1 MTINTDP
8 NAEYGSQS
16 NPTQF
21 TSDGKPIPQVP
32 PTAEVPNVPPQ
43 QAAPQFTP
51 ETPPAPAAE
60 PAAPNL
66 EPPAVEP
73 IPVGGSSTIQ
83 EVSALLQSKQIDGA
97 ADMIGELNATGEL
110 SITSQMKLVDGLG
123 PEVASLVT
131 RQLAADVTAAKDA
144 GTAARNEVL
153 SYAAKELGTTNADST
168 WADLQ
173 AFANSP
179 EAGLSPQDLAG
190 LSEQLTKGGFGAKL
204 AVDALVTLY
213 KRSPAFAQ
221 HADLVQGQ
229 ANLSASFEPIS
240 EADYSR
246 EVEVVARR
254 YGYDSR
260 EAELLRQRRKRS
272 IQYNR

>member
-1 MTINTDP
+1 MTINTDTP
-8 NAEYGSQS
+8 EYGSKE
-16 NPTQF
+16 NPTQY
-21 TSDGKPIPQVP
+21 TSDGKPIPEAPKADVPQVP
-32 PTAEVPNVPPQ
+32 PQ
-43 QAAPQFTP
+43 KAAPKFTP
-51 ETPPAPAAE
+51 EVQPTPLAE
-60 PAAPNL
+60 TPPNL
-66 EPPAVEP
+66 EPPSVEP

-83 EVSALLQSKQIDGA
+83 EVAALLQSKQIPDAGE
-97 ADMIGELNATGEL
+97 MIGELNDTGEL
-110 SITSQMKLVDGLG
+110 SLHSQMKLVDSLG

-131 RQLAADVTAAKDA
+131 RQLAADVTAAQEA
-144 GTAARNEVL
+144 GKAARNEVL
-153 SYAAKELGTTNADST
+153 SYAASELGTTDPDTT
-168 WADLQ
+168 WTDLQ

-213 KRSPAFAQ
+213 KRSSAFAQ
-221 HADLVQGQ
+221 HADLINGQ

-240 EADYSR
+240 EVDYSR
-246 EVEVVARR
+246 QIEDVSRR